1 MSFCF
6 ALPGE
11 NGKRGAMEYRK
22 FVEEIM
28 NLLQE
33 KMGAEYTVKV
43 TEVTKNNDIR
53 LKGIVIMR
61 ESDKISPT
69 IYLDEPYRKY
79 CGGGDMSEIVEQIAA
94 LYEEQERHVNFD
106 MDFFSEYACVKD
118 RIFYKVIHYGKNR
131 KLLEDIPYFKW
142 NDLAVVFY
150 YAVEEKI
157 LGKASIL
164 IHNNHLD
171 MWEQSADALYEAAQ
185 NNMKQ
190 GMPEV
195 LIPLQEMIAGLTG
208 VKPREERKVQMYV
221 LTNADRM
228 YGAAVML
235 YSEKL
240 KELADR
246 LRSDLLILP
255 SSVHE
260 VLVLPDA
267 GSAQYDFYLDMVE
280 EVNTTQVDPEEI
292 LSYSLYRYD
301 RMKEEVQEIAMKG

>member
-1 MSFCF
+1 
-6 ALPGE
+6 
-11 NGKRGAMEYRK
+11 MEYK
-22 FVEEIM
+22 EFVEKIM

-33 KMGAEYTVKV
+33 KMGTEYTVKD
-43 TEVTKNNDIR
+43 TEVTKNNDVR
-53 LKGIVIMR
+53 LKGVVIMR

-79 CGGGDMSEIVEQIAA
+79 CGGADMSEIVEQIVA
-94 LYEEQERHVNFD
+94 LYEEQGLHINFD

-131 KLLEDIPYFKW
+131 KLLEDIPFFRW

-164 IHNNHLD
+164 IHNNHLG
-171 MWEQSADALYEAAQ
+171 MWEQSADTLYKTAQ
-185 NNMKQ
+185 NNMKR
-190 GMPEV
+190 GMPEL
-195 LIPLQEMIAGLTG
+195 LIPLQEMIEDMTG
-208 VKPREERKVQMYV
+208 IKPRKEKKVQMYV
-221 LTNADRM
+221 LTNTDRM
-228 YGAAVML
+228 YGAAAML

-240 KELADR
+240 KELADS
-246 LRSDLLILP
+246 LQCDLLILP

-267 GSAQYDFYLDMVE
+267 GGAQYGFYSDMVE

-292 LSYSLYRYD
+292 LSYHLYRYD
-301 RMKEEVQEIAMKG
+301 RVKEKIEEITMKG